1 MVEREAILSK
11 KFRLDH
17 LDWIWDLSR
26 KNRDVC
32 SRAYPVSHM
41 NASKFWRRKGW
52 RSRRDLGNRASPV
65 DRAHMKGPFN
75 RLLFHH
81 FTRERRFKRSSYKF
95 ALRSV
100 RRRKVEP
107 FVLLRRPESGKIM
120 FSQNLL
126 AAKKKKNRCRG
137 IYRKGAGGAQFPT
150 PPPPNPAIT
159 PSSSYPLLKFGYVPH
174 QSATPFFSVAPS
186 P

>member
-126 AAKKKKNRCRG
+126 AAKNKKTKNKKQTNKKPAAGESRG
-137 IYRKGAGGAQFPT
+137 RVQGC
-150 PPPPNPAIT
+150 
-159 PSSSYPLLKFGYVPH
+159 
-174 QSATPFFSVAPS
+174 ATPHPPTLRAAPS